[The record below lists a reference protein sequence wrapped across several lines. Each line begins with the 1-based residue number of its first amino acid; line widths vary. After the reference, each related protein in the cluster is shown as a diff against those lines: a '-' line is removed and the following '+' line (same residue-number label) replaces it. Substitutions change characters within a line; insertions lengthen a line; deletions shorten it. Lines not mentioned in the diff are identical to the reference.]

1 MSVEN
6 NHISEFTLKITS
18 AKKAFGEVEVLRGIN
33 LEIKAGERIALMGPS
48 GSGKSTLLNC
58 ICGIEPLDAGN
69 LEVGGKE
76 LSGLKPMQIEKI
88 RREQI
93 GYIFQSFHLLPTL
106 NAFENVEF
114 SAQLVGMEKS
124 QRNDRVME
132 LLTRVGLNHRLE
144 HLPNEMSGG
153 ERQRV
158 AIARALI
165 HQPGLILAD
174 EPTGSLDTETGSQVL
189 DLLKDLS
196 NEFKVSL
203 LLVTHDHASTR
214 ICDRVITM
222 KDGSLIS

>member
-1 MSVEN
+1 
-6 NHISEFTLKITS
+6 
-18 AKKAFGEVEVLRGIN
+18 
-33 LEIKAGERIALMGPS
+33 MGPS

-174 EPTGSLDTETGSQVL
+174 EPTGNLDSKTAQEIQNLMFELVEAEKL
-189 DLLKDLS
+189 
-196 NEFKVSL
+196 SL
-203 LLVTHDHASTR
+203 LVATHDSAFADQFERHY
-214 ICDRVITM
+214 
-222 KDGSLIS
+222 SLTEGRLSLL